1 MVVQAHRSA
10 PSTQIFSCD
19 VPTNQHSKLDR
30 ALLSLIV
37 FRRVGYSGLEGQ
49 DVFDRLSVSIFPFL
63 KQGVTRSP
71 DAVFVA

>member
-10 PSTQIFSCD
+10 PSTQIFSCG

-30 ALLSLIV
+30 ALSLIV

-49 DVFDRLSVSIFPFL
+49 DVFDRLSISIFPFL
-63 KQGVTRSP
+63 KHGVTRNL

>member
-1 MVVQAHRSA
+1 MVVQEHRSA
-10 PSTQIFSCD
+10 PSTQIFSCGA
-19 VPTNQHSKLDR
+19 PTNQHSKLNR
-30 ALLSLIV
+30 ALSLIV

-49 DVFDRLSVSIFPFL
+49 NVFVLLSVSIFPFL